1 MMCEGSHHSSFCQCR
16 LIGFR
21 SLAWNYLPR
30 RKRVTH
36 RGMIT
41 FRCERHLIGD
51 SITTCLKVQ
60 KTAYRLPNGFKQC
73 RNGSLISQNGNQILA
88 PKRWRIVRFEGG
100 KYPCGY
106 KRKLRSRTTKV
117 QALVYDIIVGPR
129 QRSCVNRDGPELSF
143 PVPFFPRP

>member
-41 FRCERHLIGD
+41 FRYERDLIGD

-60 KTAYRLPNGFKQC
+60 KTAYRRPNGFKQC

-88 PKRWRIVRFEGG
+88 PKRRRIVRFEGG
-100 KYPCGY
+100 NIRVFIRESY
-106 KRKLRSRTTKV
+106 
-117 QALVYDIIVGPR
+117 AVGPPNSKLWFTTSLWDHVR
-129 QRSCVNRDGPELSF
+129 GAV
-143 PVPFFPRP
+143 